1 MTYEQNPFRDCS
13 LEELAEAYMLFY
25 DQQDHEAM
33 DWIKEVWVHKLK
45 LNITF
50 AN

>member
-25 DQQDHEAM
+25 YEQDHEAM
-33 DWIKEVWVHKLK
+33 DWIAEVWVAKLK
-45 LNITF
+45 LNVEF
-50 AN
+50 DN

>member
-25 DQQDHEAM
+25 HDQDHEAM
-33 DWIKEVWVHKLK
+33 DWITEVWVRKLK

>member
-1 MTYEQNPFRDCS
+1 MIYEHNPFRDCS
-13 LEELAEAYMLFY
+13 LDELSEAYIMFY
-25 DQQDHEAM
+25 DQEDHEAM
-33 DWIKEVWVHKLK
+33 DWITEVWVLKLK